1 MRVLMS
7 IPSLAAGGAERQFAA
22 LAAGLAARGH
32 EVLAVTLGLGGALA
46 AELGEAR
53 LVGLGKTSR
62 WDTPRVGLALAGLLW
77 RHSPQIHYA
86 FLPSCCVLGALVAP
100 LCPRTRLV
108 FGIRAADPDGLGR
121 AGRLLLR
128 LEAGLSRRAGL
139 VIANSQAG
147 RELCLARGF
156 PPKLLRVV
164 DNGIDTERFRPERFG
179 PERFGPGLA
188 AGTGLMGQ
196 TGAAVGTAVAG
207 GTGGAGQTD
216 QVGRTTGAD
225 LRGAWGVSPQHRLIG
240 LVARLDPL
248 KDHATFLEAAA
259 LLAAQRADARFV
271 CVGGGG
277 QDYARTLRQRAESLG
292 LEQRLVW
299 AGEQADMPAVYNAL
313 DVACLSSASEAFPNV
328 LGEAMSC
335 GVPCVAT
342 SAGDAARVLGG
353 AGLAVPPGDA
363 SALAAGL
370 AQMLE
375 RLEREGEALG
385 RMCRAR
391 VEAEFSLPRMVA
403 GTQALLEELLQK

>member
-7 IPSLAAGGAERQFAA
+7 IPSLAPGGAERQFAA

-32 EVLAVTLGLGGALA
+32 EVLAVTLGPGGALA
-46 AELGEAR
+46 AELGAAR
-53 LVGLGKTSR
+53 LVELGKTSR
-62 WDTPRVGLALAGLLW
+62 WDSLRVGLALTGLLW

-108 FGIRAADPDGLGR
+108 FGIRAADPNGLGR

-128 LEAGLSRRAGL
+128 LEALLSRRAGL

-164 DNGIDTERFRPERFG
+164 DNGIDTERYRPD
-179 PERFGPGLA
+179 LA
-188 AGTGLMGQ
+188 A
-196 TGAAVGTAVAG
+196 
-207 GTGGAGQTD
+207 
-216 QVGRTTGAD
+216 GAD
-225 LRGAWGVSPQHRLIG
+225 LRGAWSVSPQQRLIG

-248 KDHATFLEAAA
+248 KDHDTFLEAAA

-277 QDYARTLRQRAESLG
+277 QTYARTLRQRAESLG
-292 LEQRLVW
+292 LAERLVW
-299 AGEQADMPAVYNAL
+299 AGEQADMIAVYNAL

-353 AGLAVPPGDA
+353 AGLVVPPGDA
-363 SALAAGL
+363 GALAAGL

-385 RMCRAR
+385 RLCRAR
-391 VEAEFSLPRMVA
+391 VEAEFSLPGMVA
-403 GTQALLEELLQK
+403 GTQALLEELLRK

>member
-1 MRVLMS
+1 MS
-7 IPSLAAGGAERQFAA
+7 IPSLAPGGAERQFAA

-32 EVLAVTLGLGGALA
+32 EVLAVTLGPGGALA

-53 LVGLGKTSR
+53 LVELGKTSR
-62 WDTPRVGLALAGLLW
+62 WDNLRVGLALAGLLW

-108 FGIRAADPDGLGR
+108 FGIRAADPNGLGR

-164 DNGIDTERFRPERFG
+164 DNGIDTERFRPERF
-179 PERFGPGLA
+179 EPGLA
-188 AGTGLMGQ
+188 TESGLMSE
-196 TGAAVGTAVAG
+196 TGAAGSASVAVGTDVADGAVRAS
-207 GTGGAGQTD
+207 QTD
-216 QVGRTTGAD
+216 QVGRTAGAG
-225 LRGAWGVSPQHRLIG
+225 LRGAWGVSPQQRLIG

-259 LLAAQRADARFV
+259 LLAAQRPDARFV

-277 QDYARTLRQRAESLG
+277 QDYARTLRQRAEGLG
-292 LEQRLVW
+292 LAQRLVW

-363 SALAAGL
+363 DALAAGL
-370 AQMLE
+370 AQMLG

-385 RMCRAR
+385 RLCRAR

>member
-1 MRVLMS
+1 MS
-7 IPSLAAGGAERQFAA
+7 IPSLAPGGAERQFAA

-32 EVLAVTLGLGGALA
+32 EVLAVTLGQGGPLAQDLGA
-46 AELGEAR
+46 AR
-53 LVGLGKTSR
+53 LVELGKTSR
-62 WDTPRVGLALAGLLW
+62 WGTPRVGLALAGLLR
-77 RHSPQIHYA
+77 RHSPHIHYA

-128 LEAGLSRRAGL
+128 LEALLARRAGL

-156 PPKLLRVV
+156 PPRLLYVV
-164 DNGIDTERFRPERFG
+164 DNGIDTQRFRPER
-179 PERFGPGLA
+179 
-188 AGTGLMGQ
+188 
-196 TGAAVGTAVAG
+196 AVGASLRAAW
-207 GTGGAGQTD
+207 GAG
-216 QVGRTTGAD
+216 
-225 LRGAWGVSPQHRLIG
+225 PQHRLIG

-259 LLAAQRADARFV
+259 LLAAQREDARFV

-277 QDYARTLRQRAESLG
+277 ARDYAQALRQRAESLG
-292 LEQRLVW
+292 LAGRLVW
-299 AGEQADMPAVYNAL
+299 AGEQADMPAVYSAL

-363 SALAAGL
+363 TALAAGL
-370 AQMLE
+370 AQMLG
-375 RLEREGEALG
+375 RLEREGAALG
-385 RMCRAR
+385 RQCRAR
-391 VEAEFSLPRMVA
+391 VDSEFSLPRMVA
-403 GTQALLEELLQK
+403 GTQALLEELLRK